1 MKEFALQFIHPELL
15 LLLIPALALPR
26 WRFRRGGV
34 WFFSA
39 VLAAGVLALAE
50 PVLIRRVAPETLV
63 LYDLDRGSTPDAAL
77 KKHPGARLVTFRGD
91 PRSALA
97 DAGARLQY
105 GGGTIHLYGGVDDP
119 DGAVERQTQLLNR
132 RKIPVFVHNLPRR
145 VPDRPELCRIAAPPA
160 SGVGETAEIEAEV
173 FFPDDRPAECVLENG
188 DGGVAARGSAPATPG
203 VRRFKLRLTPE
214 RPGEFTYTLKVAGMS
229 EAVPLRVDPAFR
241 VLVFTERG
249 TEAREIAALFAP
261 AASVEVYDGTQDIPK
276 YPLLVFGAGGVDGIP
291 AKAFEDAVR
300 AVGRGSGVLFFAE
313 KAPPFRPD
321 RVSPGFA
328 RLLPLAYRA
337 GTRKRLPDVAL
348 VIIIDTSGSMSGGR
362 LELAREVARLA
373 ADKLRDRDKC
383 GVLEFHGRR
392 RWAAPLQSAANRLEL
407 HRALNRLSSGGGTLI
422 LPALRE
428 AYYALRNT
436 EARAKHVLVITDGGV
451 ERGDFESLI
460 REMAR
465 HDITVSS
472 VMVGAG
478 DSEFLFRL
486 ALWGNGRFYR
496 AANRFAVPELSFR
509 QSGTTRMPP
518 WKEGVFAV
526 VPDKNAPLAAQLHS
540 KMSVA
545 GVMESE
551 ALPGTQVLLTAGSFP
566 LLARGNAGG
575 GCAVLNLAP
584 DGKWG
589 EKTLRGP
596 EFRALVGALARS
608 LPDPVRMR
616 RYDFRDHSRRR
627 RLHVVIDREE
637 MPERLYLRSTSP
649 DGKVRRFVLEPEAD
663 GACHFRLADAAV
675 GIHTLEV
682 AADPGFGDASSV
694 RVVSRRAPLLLT
706 RDGEHAAAERIDRR
720 SRRLAPPTGRRKDTP
735 LRPVCGGLFI
745 VLLLGQLLWRRLP
758 RRAASLLLIFLT
770 PAMLYGAPAKTP
782 GASFRVSQKPGKG
795 AFSVVTLRVATL
807 KLPMPSFLRSIEN
820 PPAATFCSAALSAGG
835 YEECLRRGLSGSG
848 DRMAALQEAEKLSST
863 PADRRFARILLVE
876 EARRQKRLP
885 ELLARF
891 EPGSAADPELLT
903 LVVNELEDRGD
914 AAAALRML
922 EKHADTGSPAVI
934 RQMLRLAQKC
944 GPKETEALRLR
955 VRERLRREPESAQ
968 WLDAALRLEL
978 LAGRR
983 DEAAGLFRRTV
994 GSASSREFVS
1004 AAAGVAEK
1012 LMLYAEAEFALRRL
1026 ESLSPDDLWPCRFRL
1041 VSLLRNCGSADKAT
1055 ALLRKYAALPALP
1068 PHIVLSVADRCERLG
1083 DSDTAL
1089 KLYLECGTCEALIRR
1104 AMLLEG
1110 GNRFDDASAAWL
1122 DIVRHADNDMRSL
1135 QATDRLIALE
1145 KRRKNLDGL
1154 CRGLVAMPE
1163 RRSEARLSRLYLR
1176 ALAAAGREEEL
1187 FSELD
1192 KTPGS
1197 WRTRLDFLLEFKRWD
1212 EAMKSISARIAD
1224 RPEERGTLLRQQAVI
1239 ALESGDA
1246 KAAEA
1251 VVSELLK
1258 DPADRFA
1265 VAAFAAEAYMR
1276 VKSPERAAELY
1287 AECLKLAPERYELHL
1302 LRANAL
1308 AAAGR
1313 KDEALAFFRARL
1325 AEDAPPE
1332 KFCVMVDGLLNL
1344 NASPEVLKLALAQVL
1359 ERIGNAPEQL
1369 LYYRLAEDLADELA
1383 DAELRRKLMLMQLA
1397 VAPERREMLLREL
1410 FEDARLR
1417 DDRIAAEHFARL
1429 LVALNGVYPPELR
1442 RELGRSLAAS
1452 EGGFAAAERSARS
1465 ADDHTASTQKLFLFV
1480 DSCLD
1485 MMRPAD
1491 ALRICRELLS
1501 LTPDDEAVLA
1511 KYALVLE
1518 LCGDFRAAG
1527 EIRERQLELHAA
1539 RRVYRSGKASPPT
1552 PEEKRLIS
1560 AVAAHRVLA
1569 GAPPLPPVKKNS
1581 PTWMF
1586 RLLTQRAEEALRRT
1600 PRTGFAAKN
1609 GRAAPP
1615 PPEELAVVLARSNDE
1630 TGAEKLLELFSSTP
1644 KNRRA
1649 ALFLRVLNAL
1659 YVPPAPPVEKALLQ
1673 IMEELD
1679 LSDAAGFGTSHLPV
1693 AAAVK
1698 RRCAAQ
1704 VLKRHPESLNA
1715 LVSSAEA
1722 HWLAGETRTARL
1734 LAEEVFDKFSQLD
1747 APKLPTLRRVREL
1760 GMVYAA
1766 FPGEDERAGAVARD
1780 TALAAIQ
1787 RDRKLLGDTPGRRLL
1802 AAILLENAEDHDAAF
1817 ELLAAAWRKG
1827 NRDLA
1832 TFKMLEELT
1841 LRTGRFREF
1850 SALLEGHTPK
1860 DQMTEVLYRRRL
1872 IQLLRDT
1879 GRHGEALTHLSALPD
1894 ALRRREKLQLLAAA
1908 PDDRR
1913 YAWELRRFLLEEARD
1928 PRFSGYFYS
1937 DFGTGGVCG
1946 AALRRRTLAAPSD
1959 AKETAA
1965 AVEYLLLG
1973 TVVSDPAFS
1982 ALLSLRRE
1990 IGGARATKFP
2000 PEVMSTP
2007 GGAVLRAV
2015 SGEKLSSADLKLI
2028 RSVCRSPAV
2037 PASTAEQLLACLPA
2051 DERPRAAEE
2060 LAARMLAARLTER
2073 DLELLERVIRRC
2085 DTPGRARLAKSAA
2098 HASGFGDGYRFRL
2111 RLDALLR
2118 RSGVGEAWIES
2129 DRFAPPGCEW
2139 ALVAS
2144 PLPLE
2149 RRLADFFAATGRAP
2163 EWRDVIP
2170 LLDVDTGKNL
2180 PEAVEKAIG
2189 DAVRRRLIAKA
2200 EAVKSFCLLALAD
2213 PERKAHW
2220 LELAGRY
2227 DTVSGEASL
2236 WRLDALDGEAKQQ
2249 LFERLRRAG
2258 RLPPAREH
2266 RLDPPN
2272 HPNKEQE
2279 P

>member
-1 MKEFALQFIHPELL
+1 MKEFSLQFIRPELL

-39 VLAAGVLALAE
+39 VLSAGVLALAE

-63 LYDLDRGSTPDAAL
+63 LYDLDRGGTPDAAL
-77 KKHPGARLVTFRGD
+77 KQHPGARLVTFRGD
-91 PRSALA
+91 PETTLA
-97 DAGARLQY
+97 DAGARLQN
-105 GGGTIHLYGGVDDP
+105 GGGKIHLYGGVDDP
-119 DGAVERQTQLLNR
+119 DGAVERQAQLLNR
-132 RKIPVFVHNLPRR
+132 RNIPVFVHALPRR
-145 VPDRPELCRIAAPPA
+145 APDRPELCRIAAPPVA
-160 SGVGETAEIEAEV
+160 GIGETVEIETEV

-188 DGGVAARGSAPATPG
+188 GGGVAARGSARATPG

-214 RPGEFTYTLKVAGMS
+214 RPGEFTCTLKVAGLR
-229 EAVPLRVDPAFR
+229 EELPLRVDPAFR

-249 TEAREIAALFAP
+249 TEGREIAALFGP
-261 AASVEVYDGTQDIPK
+261 AASVEVYDGTQDITK
-276 YPLLVFGAGGVDGIP
+276 YPLLVFGAGSVEGVP
-291 AKAFEDAVR
+291 PQALEDAVR

-313 KAPPFRPD
+313 KSPPFRSD
-321 RVSPGFA
+321 RVRPEFA
-328 RLLPLAYRA
+328 RLLPLAYHA
-337 GTRKRLPDVAL
+337 ETRKRLPDIAL
-348 VIIIDTSGSMSGGR
+348 VIIIDTSGSMNGGR

-383 GVLEFHGRR
+383 GILEFHGRR

-436 EARAKHVLVITDGGV
+436 DARAKHVLVITDGGV

-526 VPDKNAPLAAQLHS
+526 VADKNAPLAAQLRPG
-540 KMSVA
+540 MSVS

-551 ALPGTQVLLTAGSFP
+551 APPGTQVLLTAGEFP

-584 DGKWG
+584 DGIWG
-589 EKTLRGP
+589 KKTLRDP

-649 DGKVRRFVLEPEAD
+649 DGKVKHFVLEPEAD
-663 GACHFRLADAAV
+663 GACHFRLADAAA

-682 AADPGFGDASSV
+682 ADDPDFRRTDSI

-706 RDGEHAAAERIDRR
+706 RDEERAAAERIDRR
-720 SRRLAPPTGRRKDTP
+720 SRRLAPPTGRRKETP

-745 VLLLGQLLWRRLP
+745 ILLLSQLLWRRLP
-758 RRAASLLLIFLT
+758 RSAAPILLCLLI
-770 PAMLYGAPAKTP
+770 P
-782 GASFRVSQKPGKG
+782 
-795 AFSVVTLRVATL
+795 
-807 KLPMPSFLRSIEN
+807 
-820 PPAATFCSAALSAGG
+820 ALSHAGA

-848 DRMAALQEAEKLSST
+848 DRMAALQEAEKLAPF
-863 PADRRFARILLVE
+863 PADRRFARILLME

-891 EPGSAADPELLT
+891 RREAAADPELLK
-903 LVVNELEDRGD
+903 LLVNELEDRGD

-922 EKHADTGSPAVI
+922 EKHADAGSPAVI

-944 GPKETEALRLR
+944 GAKETGALRLR
-955 VRERLRREPESAQ
+955 VRERLRRAPESAQ

-983 DEAAGLFRRTV
+983 DKAAGLFRRTV

-1004 AAAGVAEK
+1004 VAAEVAEK
-1012 LMLYAEAEFALRRL
+1012 LMLYDEAEFALSRL
-1026 ESLSPDDLWPCRFRL
+1026 ESLSPDDPWPCRFRL
-1041 VSLLRNCGSADKAT
+1041 VSLLRDRGSADRAA
-1055 ALLRKYAALPALP
+1055 ALLRKYAATPALP
-1068 PHIVLSVADRCERLG
+1068 PHIALSVADRCERLG
-1083 DSDTAL
+1083 DPNTAL
-1089 KLYLECGTCEALIRR
+1089 KLYFECGSREALIRR

-1110 GNRFDDASAAWL
+1110 GDRFDDASAAWL
-1122 DIVRHADNDMRSL
+1122 ELVRNADNDMRSL
-1135 QATDRLIALE
+1135 QAADRLIALE

-1154 CRGLVAMPE
+1154 CRSIGALPE
-1163 RRSEARLSRLYLR
+1163 RRSEARLQRLYLR
-1176 ALAAAGREEEL
+1176 ALAAAGREKEL
-1187 FSELD
+1187 FAELD

-1197 WRTRLDFLLEFKRWD
+1197 WRTRLDFLLEFKRWN

-1239 ALESGDA
+1239 ALGSGDA

-1251 VVSELLK
+1251 AVSELLK

-1265 VAAFAAEAYMR
+1265 AAAFAAEVYMR

-1325 AEDAPPE
+1325 AADAPPE

-1344 NASPEVLKLALAQVL
+1344 NASPEVLKLALARVL
-1359 ERIGNAPEQL
+1359 ERIDDAPEQL
-1369 LYYRLAEDLADELA
+1369 LHYRLAEDLADELA
-1383 DAELRRKLMLMQLA
+1383 DPELRRKLMLMQLA

-1417 DDRIAAEHFARL
+1417 DDREATEHFARL
-1429 LVALNGVYPPELR
+1429 LVAWDGVYPPELR

-1452 EGGFAAAERSARS
+1452 DGGFAAAERSARS
-1465 ADDHTASTQKLFLFV
+1465 ADDQVASTQNRFLFV
-1480 DSCLD
+1480 DCCLD

-1501 LTPDDEAVLA
+1501 LAPDDEAVLA

-1518 LCGDFRAAG
+1518 LCGNFRAAG

-1539 RRVYRSGKASPPT
+1539 RRVSRNGKAAPPT
-1552 PEEKRLIS
+1552 PEEKRLVR

-1569 GAPPLPPVKKNS
+1569 GAPPLTPVKKNS
-1581 PTWMF
+1581 PDRML
-1586 RLLTQRAEEALRRT
+1586 RLLTRRHEAALRRV
-1600 PRTGFAAKN
+1600 PGIGSAVKG

-1615 PPEELAVVLARSNDE
+1615 SPEGFAAVLARNNDE
-1630 TGAEKLLELFSSTP
+1630 TGAEKLLELFSSTAQ
-1644 KNRRA
+1644 KRRA
-1649 ALFLRVLNAL
+1649 ALFFRVLNAL
-1659 YVPPAPPVEKALLQ
+1659 YVQPAPPVEKALLR
-1673 IMEELD
+1673 IMDELD
-1679 LSDAAGFGTSHLPV
+1679 LPDAAGFGASHLPV

-1698 RRCAAQ
+1698 RRCAAR
-1704 VLKRHPESLNA
+1704 VLKRHPKSLGA

-1734 LAEEVFDKFSQLD
+1734 LAEEVFDRFAQLD

-1766 FPGEDERAGAVARD
+1766 FPGEDEHAGAVARN

-1802 AAILLENAEDHDAAF
+1802 AALLLENAEDHDAAF
-1817 ELLAAAWRKG
+1817 ELLAAAWRTG
-1827 NRDLA
+1827 AGDLA
-1832 TFKMLEELT
+1832 AFKMLEELT

-1850 SALLEGHTPK
+1850 SALLETHAPK

-1879 GRHGEALTHLSALPD
+1879 GRHGEALMHLSALPD

-1908 PDDRR
+1908 SDDRR

-1946 AALRRRTLAAPSD
+1946 AALRQRTLAAPSD

-1965 AVEYLLLG
+1965 TVEYLLLG

-1990 IGGARATKFP
+1990 IGGARAMKLP
-2000 PEVMSTP
+2000 PKVMSTP
-2007 GGAVLRAV
+2007 GGTVLRAV
-2015 SGEKLSSADLKLI
+2015 LGEKLSPADLRII

-2037 PASTAEQLLACLPA
+2037 PASTAEQLLAALPA
-2051 DERPRAAEE
+2051 DERPHAAEE
-2060 LAARMLAARLTER
+2060 LAARMLTIRLTER
-2073 DLELLERVIRRC
+2073 DLELLERIIRQC
-2085 DTPGRARLAKSAA
+2085 DAPGRARLAKSAA
-2098 HASGFGDGYRFRL
+2098 HAFGFGDGYKFRL
-2111 RLDALLR
+2111 RLNALLR
-2118 RSGVGEAWIES
+2118 RSGVGAASIGS

-2139 ALVAS
+2139 ALVVS

-2149 RRLADFFAATGRAP
+2149 RRLADFFAATGKAP

-2170 LLDVDTGKNL
+2170 LLNADARKNL
-2180 PEAVEKAIG
+2180 PEAVEKATT
-2189 DAVRRRLIAKA
+2189 DAVRRRFITNA

-2213 PERKAHW
+2213 PESKAHW

-2227 DTVSGEASL
+2227 DTVPGEASL
-2236 WRLDALDGEAKQQ
+2236 WRLDALGGDAKQQ

-2266 RLDPPN
+2266 RLDPPT
-2272 HPNKEQE
+2272 HQNKE
-2279 P
+2279 